1 MGGGG
6 GGWLMVVGGERGE
19 EWPELDEW
27 EEGLSDGCL
36 GLVED
41 LGTKVKE

>member
-1 MGGGG
+1 MA
-6 GGWLMVVGGERGE
+6 GGERGE
-19 EWPELDEW
+19 ECPDPVPDEW

-41 LGTKVKE
+41 LREGGREGGKERE